1 MKQSQL
7 TQAIQDLTQV
17 NLDQSMMDTVISS
30 AIDKQFNEVFGPSSK
45 CTLGGFWSDEP
56 VVVDPSAYE
65 QFMPISA
72 YEQFMPITV
81 SILERLEHDLAI
93 HDQMY
98 RAIMH
103 DLNPAPYTSY
113 ARHLNELISPF
124 SQGSRRS
131 DVHTTYYHGSLF
143 NV

>member
-1 MKQSQL
+1 MQQNPL
-7 TQAIQDLTQV
+7 TQAIQELTQV

-30 AIDKQFNEVFGPSSK
+30 GIDKQFNEVFGPSSK

-56 VVVDPSAYE
+56 VCINPKLFE
-65 QFMPISA
+65 EFLPT
-72 YEQFMPITV
+72 TV

-103 DLNPAPYTSY
+103 DLNPAPYTPY

>member
-65 QFMPISA
+65 QFMPI
-72 YEQFMPITV
+72 TV

-131 DVHTTYYHGSLF
+131 DVHTLYYHGSPI
-143 NV
+143 

>member
-7 TQAIQDLTQV
+7 TQAIHDLTQDNPVV
-17 NLDQSMMDTVISS
+17 NMMDTIFTE
-30 AIDKQFNEVFGPSSK
+30 AFDKQFNEVFGPSSK

-56 VVVDPSAYE
+56 VCINLKLFEEFLPT
-65 QFMPISA
+65 
-72 YEQFMPITV
+72 TV
-81 SILERLEHDLAI
+81 SILERLEYDMMV
-93 HDQMY
+93 HDQTF

-103 DLNPAPYTSY
+103 DLNPAPYTPY
-113 ARHLNELISPF
+113 TRHLNELISPF

>member
-45 CTLGGFWSDEP
+45 CTLGGFWSDELVCINP
-56 VVVDPSAYE
+56 KPFE
-65 QFMPISA
+65 EFLPT
-72 YEQFMPITV
+72 TV

-103 DLNPAPYTSY
+103 DLNPAPYTPY

-131 DVHTTYYHGSLF
+131 DVHTMYYHGSPI
-143 NV
+143 